1 MRLQASEEQL
11 QREILALRRRYPS
24 DADSCITATA
34 ECCSQYRDAE
44 AEMPPFEV

>member
-24 DADSCITATA
+24 DADSCITAAA
-34 ECCSQYRDAE
+34 EGCSRE
-44 AEMPPFEV
+44 LS